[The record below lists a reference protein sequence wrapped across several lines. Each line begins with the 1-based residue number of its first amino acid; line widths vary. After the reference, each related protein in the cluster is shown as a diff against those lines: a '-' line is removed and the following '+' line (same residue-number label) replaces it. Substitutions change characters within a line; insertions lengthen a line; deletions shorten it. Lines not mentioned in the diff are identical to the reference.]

1 MTTDNRSV
9 LNRVTRHDG
18 ARMAA
23 LLLLVVAV
31 FGVARPGSFLTPL
44 NLQSLSF
51 SLPEVGL
58 LALAMVVTMA
68 SGGIDLSL
76 VAIANLSAIA
86 IAIVGQWGVDMAVH
100 PVFVTLLAIP
110 VSIAVGALCGL
121 INGLLVACV
130 SIRPILATLA
140 TGSLYTGLALAI
152 TAGKA
157 LYSLPQPIA
166 DLGLAT
172 LAGIPVMLVLA
183 AVVAAAIWFVMS
195 RTTFGRRALLYGANS
210 TAARYTGFS
219 IAKVHLHTYLLAG
232 ALAGVAAVFITARSA
247 SASASFGG
255 SYIMLAITIAVLGGT
270 DPIGG
275 RIRIGGCILATVL
288 LQVVSNGFNLMQ
300 INPYIYQIV
309 QGLILAT
316 FVVASVRAT
325 VPSRKNAPNRKKENH
340 ESIAA

>member
-1 MTTDNRSV
+1 MATNRS
-9 LNRVTRHDG
+9 LLDTLKYNDT

-23 LLLLVVAV
+23 LLVLVAAI
-31 FGVARPGSFLTPL
+31 FGIMRPGSFLTPL
-44 NLQSLSF
+44 NVQSLSF

-58 LALAMVVTMA
+58 LALAMVIAMA

-76 VAIANLSAIA
+76 VAIANLAAIT
-86 IAIVGQWGVDMAVH
+86 IVTVGQWGIDMAVH
-100 PVFVTLLAIP
+100 PVYLTLIAVP
-110 VSIAVGALCGL
+110 ASIAIGTLAGL
-121 INGLLVACV
+121 VNGLLVAYV
-130 SIRPILATLA
+130 DIRPILATLA

-152 TAGKA
+152 TMGKS

-172 LAGIPVMLVLA
+172 FAGIPVMLLLA

-195 RTTFGRRALLYGANS
+195 RTTFGRRALLYGTNP
-210 TAARYTGFS
+210 TTARYSGFS
-219 IAKVHLHTYLLAG
+219 IVKVHLHTYMLAG
-232 ALAGVAAVFITARSA
+232 ALAGIAAVFITARSA

-255 SYIMLAITIAVLGGT
+255 SYILLAITIAVLGGT
-270 DPIGG
+270 DPTGG

-288 LQVVSNGFNLMQ
+288 LQVVSNGFNLLQ

-316 FVVASVRAT
+316 FVVSSVRA
-325 VPSRKNAPNRKKENH
+325 SSGRAPKPMKPKAVRVEP
-340 ESIAA
+340 AAA